1 MSYTS
6 EAISRVKECANSLE
20 GLGHSFGILRD
31 LEATGASKWL
41 LDMAT
46 EMRKA
51 CEEDIGIPGWHA
63 WLDDLLRR
71 YGFAEQPFENTTE
84 ADLAMRRLVEVAYK
98 DLKDEL
104 DSISVATG
112 WEHWAL
118 ELMDQYEV
126 CDKSALT
133 EPFDVDEAQEAL
145 ATCFKDYEVRIEQLQ
160 ARIKELE
167 STAGPA
173 FTADKE

>member
-31 LEATGASKWL
+31 LEATGASGWL

-51 CEEDIGIPGWHA
+51 CEEDIGIPGWHS
-63 WLDDLLRR
+63 WLDALLHKHAYIRW
-71 YGFAEQPFENTTE
+71 PLENTT
-84 ADLAMRRLVEVAYK
+84 DSDIVLRNIVEVICRNAK
-98 DLKDEL
+98 DGPASAC
-104 DSISVATG
+104 SIS

-167 STAGPA
+167 SAAGPA
-173 FTADKE
+173 FTENKE